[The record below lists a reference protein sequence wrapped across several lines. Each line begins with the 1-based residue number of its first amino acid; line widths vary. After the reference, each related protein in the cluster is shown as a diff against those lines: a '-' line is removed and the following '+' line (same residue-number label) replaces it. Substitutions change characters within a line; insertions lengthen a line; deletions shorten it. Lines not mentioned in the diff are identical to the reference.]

1 MSDLNDLIPTDSG
14 WELTAAE
21 SINDAGQIVGAGKL
35 DGLTRAFLLTLVA
48 NPDPIPFVR
57 LISPADGDWVS
68 GAEITLSAEA
78 SDADGEIRRVEFFA
92 QRVSRRDPLTGGI
105 PVNYPNGSRIGDLHP
120 PGWLGSVTN
129 PPFALTV
136 TNLASGNYLI
146 LAKAF
151 DDQGA
156 TACAPEV
163 LVRLNAPPRL
173 RVVRGPAIVPN
184 PASTDKTL
192 TLRLM
197 NGNEEMA
204 YDVEASADLGMWTHV
219 GRIGASADP
228 FGGAFQISEPADSH
242 RFYRVV
248 SR

>member
-1 MSDLNDLIPTDSG
+1 MTIRRLGIVIAASFVVAACRDQNPTEPPASTTTG
-14 WELTAAE
+14 SFELELPETVL
-21 SINDAGQIVGAGKL
+21 AGQ
-35 DGLTRAFLLTLVA
+35 
-48 NPDPIPFVR
+48 PF
-57 LISPADGDWVS
+57 
-68 GAEITLSAEA
+68 T
-78 SDADGEIRRVEFFA
+78 
-92 QRVSRRDPLTGGI
+92 
-105 PVNYPNGSRIGDLHP
+105 
-120 PGWLGSVTN
+120 
-129 PPFALTV
+129 LTV

-192 TLRLM
+192 TLRLL
-197 NGNEEMA
+197 NGNEEKS
-204 YDVEASADLGMWTHV
+204 YDVEASADLGTWTHV
-219 GRIGASADP
+219 GKIGASADP
-228 FGGAFQISEPADSH
+228 FGGAFQISEPTDSH